1 MVEST
6 AAQYTTAGLLARV
19 RAGDAS
25 ARETLVRRV
34 EPLLQRFAQGRVPQ
48 LLRHEQ
54 DTGDLIQLTWT
65 RVLGRLDAVETN
77 APGDFFAYLR
87 TVLINALREALRRR
101 GASPV
106 VAGSDV
112 GEAAAAMLPA
122 QHVDPDDWIAYE
134 QSLARLAPEHRALV
148 LMRFEFGM
156 SFAEIAADLGETVDG
171 VRMKLNRA
179 IARMAEAAHDGD
191 T

>member
-1 MVEST
+1 MAEST
-6 AAQYTTAGLLARV
+6 VAQYTTAGLLARV

-25 ARETLVRRV
+25 ARDALVRRA
-34 EPLLQRFAQGRVPQ
+34 EPLLRRFAQGRVPQ

-65 RVLGRLDAVETN
+65 RVLDRLDAFETH
-77 APGDFFAYLR
+77 ASGDFFAYLR

-101 GASPV
+101 DASPV

-112 GEAAAAMLPA
+112 GDAVAAMLPA
-122 QHVDPDDWIAYE
+122 QHVDPADWIAYE
-134 QSLARLAPEHRALV
+134 QSLAVLAPEHRALV

-156 SFAEIAADLGETVDG
+156 SFAEIAAELGESADG

-179 IARMAEAAHDGD
+179 IARMAGAADDGHA
-191 T
+191 

>member
-25 ARETLVRRV
+25 ARDALVSRV
-34 EPLLQRFAQGRVPQ
+34 EPLLRRFAQGRVPE
-48 LLRHEQ
+48 LLRHEH
-54 DTGDLIQLTWT
+54 DTGDLVQLTWT
-65 RVLGRLDAVETN
+65 RVLARLDAIQTQ

-101 GASPV
+101 EGSPV
-106 VAGSDV
+106 VAGGDV
-112 GEAAAAMLPA
+112 AEVAAAALPA
-122 QHVDPDDWIAYE
+122 QHVDPADWIAYE
-134 QSLARLAPEHRALV
+134 QSLAALAPEHRALV

-156 SFAEIAADLGETVDG
+156 SFAEIAAELGESADG

-179 IARMAEAAHDGD
+179 IARMAGAADDGHA
-191 T
+191 

>member
-1 MVEST
+1 MAEST
-6 AAQYTTAGLLARV
+6 VAQYTTAGLLARV

-25 ARETLVRRV
+25 ARDALVRRA
-34 EPLLQRFAQGRVPQ
+34 EPLLRRFAQGRVPQ

-65 RVLGRLDAVETN
+65 RVLDRLDAFETH

-87 TVLINALREALRRR
+87 AVLINALREALRRR
-101 GASPV
+101 DASPV

-112 GEAAAAMLPA
+112 GDAVAAMLPA
-122 QHVDPDDWIAYE
+122 QHVDPADWIAYE
-134 QSLARLAPEHRALV
+134 QSLAVLAPEHRALV

-156 SFAEIAADLGETVDG
+156 SFAEIAAELGESADG

-179 IARMAEAAHDGD
+179 IARMAGAADDGHA
-191 T
+191 